1 MRQRKDTSPDHFDFE
16 EVMGEFGDI
25 EAGGVDLEDSR
36 RGKGSQLNNEDSVNS
51 FDLDNSDD
59 LNRFIQKYET
69 ILDGDGNKKSTSKLA
84 AKRDSTGLA
93 PAK

>member
-1 MRQRKDTSPDHFDFE
+1 MD
-16 EVMGEFGDI
+16 EFGDDI
-25 EAGGVDLEDSR
+25 EAGCVDLEDSR
-36 RGKGSQLNNEDSVNS
+36 RGKGSQHNEDSANS